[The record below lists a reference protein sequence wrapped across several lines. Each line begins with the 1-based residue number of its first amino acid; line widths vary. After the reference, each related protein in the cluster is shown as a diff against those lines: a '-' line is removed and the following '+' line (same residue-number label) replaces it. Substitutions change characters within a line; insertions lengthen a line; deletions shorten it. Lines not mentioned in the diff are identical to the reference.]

1 MLALVLA
8 GCGGASRPEATRIP
22 RIEHAV
28 KSELERSLMTSQPR
42 TEQGSRAATHVRHIR
57 CVKASGNEFSCEVT
71 FGNGSRRRVIA
82 RERSDGNV
90 VVG

>member
-1 MLALVLA
+1 M
-8 GCGGASRPEATRIP
+8 
-22 RIEHAV
+22 

-57 CVKASGNEFSCEVT
+57 CAKAAANEFRCEVT
-71 FGNGSRRRVIA
+71 FGDGSRRQVTA
-82 RERSDGNV
+82 HERSDGDV